1 MEREA
6 GENGIGQMA
15 VVKHQVKHIA
25 VLGQNGKSLLQIA
38 ARLTWKECIVAE
50 CCWHF
55 FPAKKYVTRDKND
68 IKTTAAA
75 VAAAAENNINV
86 KSNEKKKN

>member
-38 ARLTWKECIVAE
+38 ARLT
-50 CCWHF
+50 
-55 FPAKKYVTRDKND
+55 
-68 IKTTAAA
+68 
-75 VAAAAENNINV
+75 
-86 KSNEKKKN
+86 